1 MTRKIHPARPPN
13 SAALH
18 EDGTALQE
26 DHAALQEAPTGPARL
41 HPLVIAA
48 AVSVLATALSH
59 GLPENFA
66 ASGVALVFLASTY
79 ALCLR
84 VGHPLPPA
92 HYGLS
97 LGGLMEP
104 EPLGPLRVLREL
116 AQALS
121 VATLVALLIF
131 PPFWWGFVTWYAP
144 SSPFD
149 LARAFTFD
157 GASSPAKWLLEMS
170 LWHVLGV
177 ALPEE
182 AFFRGYLQT
191 SLREKWTAEWRL
203 GPLPLSWAIVA
214 TSAVF
219 ALGHL
224 ATDPHPA
231 RLAVFFP
238 SLLFGA
244 VRGATGGIGA
254 AVFLHA
260 ECNLFSQWLAQG
272 YGL

>member
-1 MTRKIHPARPPN
+1 M
-13 SAALH
+13 
-18 EDGTALQE
+18 
-26 DHAALQEAPTGPARL
+26 
-41 HPLVIAA
+41 
-48 AVSVLATALSH
+48 SVLATAVSH
-59 GLPENFA
+59 GLPDAYA

-84 VGHPLPPA
+84 VSSAHPPA

-104 EPLGPLRVLREL
+104 HPMQPLRVLREI
-116 AQALS
+116 ARALGI
-121 VATLVALLIF
+121 ATLVALVVF
-131 PPFWWGFVTWYAP
+131 PPFWWGFVSWYAP
-144 SSPFD
+144 ASSFD
-149 LARAFTFD
+149 LTRAFLWE
-157 GASSPAKWLLEMS
+157 GASSPFTWLLEMS

-177 ALPEE
+177 AFPEE

-191 SLREKWTAEWRL
+191 SLRERWTVEWHL
-203 GPLPLSWAIVA
+203 GPMPLNFALVA
-214 TSAVF
+214 TSALF

-224 ATDPHPA
+224 ATEPHPA